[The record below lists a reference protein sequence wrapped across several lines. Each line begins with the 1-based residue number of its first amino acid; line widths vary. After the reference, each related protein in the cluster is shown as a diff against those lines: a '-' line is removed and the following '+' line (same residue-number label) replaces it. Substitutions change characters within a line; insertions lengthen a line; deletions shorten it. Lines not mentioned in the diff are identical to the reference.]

1 MARVCHDGMGHV
13 VAQRSATAILG
24 RFVAVESIFFF
35 FSLFYNNDTSRE
47 EGVVN
52 DSERIRDN
60 RWQFGSEIR
69 VQNASVE
76 SMRSQEAVEAK
87 VGMLIPLSPAS

>member
-1 MARVCHDGMGHV
+1 M
-13 VAQRSATAILG
+13 
-24 RFVAVESIFFF
+24 
-35 FSLFYNNDTSRE
+35 
-47 EGVVN
+47 VN

-60 RWQFGSEIR
+60 RWQFDSEIR

-76 SMRSQEAVEAK
+76 SMRSREAVEAK